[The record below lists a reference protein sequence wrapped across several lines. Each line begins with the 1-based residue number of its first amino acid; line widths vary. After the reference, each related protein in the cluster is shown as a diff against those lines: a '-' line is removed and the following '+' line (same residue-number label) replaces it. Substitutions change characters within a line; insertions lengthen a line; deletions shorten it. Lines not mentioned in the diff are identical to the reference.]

1 MVLPCV
7 EHRLKRF
14 RGVIF
19 LRTISRQF
27 SRYSTKS
34 VSIPDIAEYT
44 ADKNCQREADG
55 HDGYGANA
63 VDCVFGY
70 MMHSDLVPSLLQMT
84 VLTHEPGYARPV
96 TVVLFGTVVWNE
108 YKATVVRGKK
118 GTPARPTGTS
128 RTNGNRLS
136 REFTEFSNRRSDED
150 GEERGFA
157 FSRILWMDVSSRES
171 ISFGAT
177 RRMCASTSGSW
188 YSSIKTGNFSE
199 CGISQFFM
207 PPPRKFRSSSS
218 VCGGLGLNLH
228 PIDRDFSQLRVA
240 ASHGQSKL

>member
-55 HDGYGANA
+55 HDDYGANA
-63 VDCVFGY
+63 VDCVLGY
-70 MMHSDLVPSLLQMT
+70 MMHPDLVPSLLQMT

-118 GTPARPTGTS
+118 GTPARPTGTG
-128 RTNGNRLS
+128 RTNGNR
-136 REFTEFSNRRSDED
+136 
-150 GEERGFA
+150 
-157 FSRILWMDVSSRES
+157 
-171 ISFGAT
+171 
-177 RRMCASTSGSW
+177 
-188 YSSIKTGNFSE
+188 
-199 CGISQFFM
+199 
-207 PPPRKFRSSSS
+207 
-218 VCGGLGLNLH
+218 
-228 PIDRDFSQLRVA
+228 
-240 ASHGQSKL
+240 